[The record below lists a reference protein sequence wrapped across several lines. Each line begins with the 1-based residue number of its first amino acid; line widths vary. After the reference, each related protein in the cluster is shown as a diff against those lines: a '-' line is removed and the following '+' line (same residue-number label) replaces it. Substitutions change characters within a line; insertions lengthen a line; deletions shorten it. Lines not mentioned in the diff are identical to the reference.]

1 MNRIHMVPDRDRRLL
16 LLLGSLTAI
25 IVMLL
30 AYGAQAQECYS
41 GSEVDP
47 VTANALQQAAQRF
60 WDLSAQGDVA
70 SLKAGAVPTVSANF
84 GSIEQA
90 VVNHKAMLAEAAPS
104 EKRLFVLD
112 ASNSQTTWQRADF
125 YCGIYNSPNRVGIS
139 IPNLPPGRY
148 ALSIASATGK
158 DPITLTMVL
167 QESGKNT
174 WKLAGYYARAN
185 TLGGHDGAWYAA
197 KAGEY
202 KSKGQLHNAWF
213 YDLTAWD
220 LQAPVDF
227 VSTPTLDKLSDEIQA
242 AHPADLPS
250 RTSPLL
256 ITTGGRTFKVI
267 DMSALPISGDLYVR
281 AQYES
286 ANVSNVALASEDNAV
301 LMKALL
307 AKYPEFREAFGGL
320 VARATDAAGRDYVTI
335 TPMKEVK

>member
-1 MNRIHMVPDRDRRLL
+1 MNQIPNVQARDGHIFSVLGTVIIVLL
-16 LLLGSLTAI
+16 LT
-25 IVMLL
+25 
-30 AYGAQAQECYS
+30 YGAQAQECYS
-41 GSEVDP
+41 GSEIDP
-47 VTANALQQAAQRF
+47 VTANSLQQTAQRF

-70 SLKAGAVPTVSANF
+70 SLKAGSVPAVAANF

-90 VVNHKAMLAEAAPS
+90 VVNHKALLAEAAPS

-112 ASNSQTTWQRADF
+112 AGNSQTTWQRADF

-158 DPITLTMVL
+158 DPVTLTMVL

-185 TLGGHDGAWYAA
+185 TLGGHDGAWYTT

-213 YDLTAWD
+213 YYLTAWE

-227 VSTPTLDKLSDEIQA
+227 VSTPALDKLNDEIQA
-242 AHPADLPS
+242 TRPTDLPS
-250 RTSPLL
+250 RNSPLL
-256 ITTGGRTFKVI
+256 LTAGNRTFKVI
-267 DMSALPISGDLYVR
+267 EMSALRIGNDLYVR

-286 ANVSNVALASEDNAV
+286 ANVTNVALASDDNAA
-301 LMKALL
+301 LTKALL
-307 AKYPEFREAFGGL
+307 AKYPEFREAFAGV
-320 VARATDAAGRDYVTI
+320 VARATDSAGRDHVTI
-335 TPMKEVK
+335 TPMKEAK